1 MPSRLHRTGSAS
13 SSTRGVALSS
23 QLSLDVLLQRLVDTS
38 AELAGARCAANT
50 DLHVVGTIFDRA
62 WVNGDMTQFQKAC
75 RPSAYRPAAER
86 SST

>member
-1 MPSRLHRTGSAS
+1 
-13 SSTRGVALSS
+13 
-23 QLSLDVLLQRLVDTS
+23 VLLQRLVDTS